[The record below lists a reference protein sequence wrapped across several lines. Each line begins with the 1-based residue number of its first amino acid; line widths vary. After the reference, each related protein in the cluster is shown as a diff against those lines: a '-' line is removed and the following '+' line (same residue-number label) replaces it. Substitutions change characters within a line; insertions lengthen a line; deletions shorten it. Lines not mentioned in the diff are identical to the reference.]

1 MKKTKELKGKLIGIG
16 KKVYTTK
23 YDVPYM
29 WGEIIINDVIYSI
42 MIPMAN
48 YYFAMICIMAGSD
61 ITVRELPKNKGY
73 EQSYVMDI
81 VSDFQ
86 NNMAM
91 LEILVE
97 QKVNAVLATKGI

>member
-1 MKKTKELKGKLIGIG
+1 
-16 KKVYTTK
+16 
-23 YDVPYM
+23 
-29 WGEIIINDVIYSI
+29 
-42 MIPMAN
+42 MAN
-48 YYFAMICIMAGSD
+48 YYFAMICIMEGSD
-61 ITVRELPKNKGY
+61 ITVRELPKNKRY